1 MGAVKKPIRK
11 IARAVKKQV
20 KKASYAVQG
29 GKAKARGT
37 PSKPASVTA
46 APSTAAA
53 KQQEEEVAT
62 TVETGAGVQRRR
74 RRGKKALV
82 LGQGSAQVAGAS
94 GGTGLNIPKT

>member
-1 MGAVKKPIRK
+1 MGGVKKPIRK

-29 GKAKARGT
+29 GKAKARGEAPKAAQT
-37 PSKPASVTA
+37 AS
-46 APSTAAA
+46 PSTAAGRE
-53 KQQEEEVAT
+53 QTEEVAA

-74 RRGKKALV
+74 RRGKKSLV